1 MLPPNTILRDRYR
14 IIHQLGQG
22 GMGAVYQA
30 MDENLSCVVAVK
42 ETFAANDEQRRAF
55 RREAEL
61 LANLSHAALPRV
73 MDHFTHGDG
82 QFLVMQYVSGHDL
95 SELLELREQPFSVA
109 KVLGWADQLLDAL
122 EELHLSNPPIIH
134 RDIKPANLKVSPK
147 GKVLLLD
154 FGLAKGFAGQ
164 MSTAAAESQSR
175 SIYGYTP
182 HYAPLEQMR
191 GAGTDPRSDLYSL
204 AATMW
209 TLLTAKVPPDAL
221 SRVAEKEDGNA
232 DPLRSA
238 HEINPEVPEPIS
250 NLLNRAMALNRNQ
263 RPATAAEM
271 RNALRDA
278 AEMEFEHPTL
288 PLERP
293 IAPESVP
300 SPPPPENIIKA
311 TVPSKSSPSNSHYVP
326 TMPAIS
332 PPALQSWEGFI
343 SSSTAPS
350 SSGEAGKEAP
360 KRIALIVAS
369 VLVVAISIAVVG
381 WSGWRPW
388 AGSVQSGSLGSTRP
402 NQQGS
407 ENLPPNPAAPAGMVY
422 VPGGEFLMGR
432 NASDGGDEYERPAH
446 KVTVKPFFIDQDEVT
461 NEDYAKFVKAT
472 NHRPPSNWANG
483 SYPAGATRKPVT
495 DVAWDDANDYAKW
508 AGKRLPTEEEWEFA
522 ARGTDGRRYPSGN
535 DWRPGDAN
543 ADGANAGLVDVGTY
557 KGKSPFGASDMVGN
571 AWEWTASRLI
581 AYPGGKLPEP
591 ASDNV
596 RVIRG
601 GSYDENANGATT
613 TYRGFLKVSGDKYD
627 KTGFRCVK
635 DADDRTQAQ

>member
-1 MLPPNTILRDRYR
+1 
-14 IIHQLGQG
+14 
-22 GMGAVYQA
+22 MGAVYQA

-73 MDHFTHGDG
+73 MDHFTHGEG
-82 QFLVMQYVSGHDL
+82 QFLVMQFVAGHDL

-122 EELHLSNPPIIH
+122 EELHLSDPPIIH
-134 RDIKPANLKVSPK
+134 RDIKPANLKVTPK

-164 MSTAAAESQSR
+164 MSTASAESHGK

-209 TLLTAKVPPDAL
+209 TLLTGKVPPDAL

-232 DPLRSA
+232 DPLLSA
-238 HEINPEVPEPIS
+238 HEINPEVPVPVS
-250 NLLNRAMALNRNQ
+250 NLLKRAMALNRNQ

-278 AEMEFEHPTL
+278 AEAEFERPTL
-288 PLERP
+288 LRERP
-293 IAPESVP
+293 NAPESSSVP
-300 SPPPPENIIKA
+300 SAPTLERTIKA
-311 TVPSKSSPSNSHYVP
+311 PEPSESSPSNPQHVP
-326 TMPAIS
+326 TMRAIS
-332 PPALQSWEGFI
+332 PPAVQSWEAYM

-350 SSGEAGKEAP
+350 SAGEAGQDRGSQ

-369 VLVVAISIAVVG
+369 VLVVAISIAVVA

-388 AGSVQSGSLGSTRP
+388 AGNDQSGNADPTQTNHGR
-402 NQQGS
+402 
-407 ENLPPNPAAPAGMVY
+407 ENVAVNPAAPAGMVY
-422 VPGGEFLMGR
+422 VPGGEFMMGR

-446 KVTVKPFFIDQDEVT
+446 NVTVKPFFIDQYEVT
-461 NEDYAKFVKAT
+461 NEDYSKFVKAT

-483 SYPAGATRKPVT
+483 SYPAGAGRKPVT

-535 DWRPGDAN
+535 DWKRGDAN
-543 ADGANAGLVDVGTY
+543 ADSANAGLVDVGTY
-557 KGKSPFGASDMVGN
+557 KGKSPFGAFDMVGN
-571 AWEWTASRLI
+571 AWEWTASKLI
-581 AYPGGKLPEP
+581 AYPGGRLPEP

-601 GSYDENANGATT
+601 GSYDESANGATT

-635 DADDRTQAQ
+635 DSDDRTRAQ

>member
-1 MLPPNTILRDRYR
+1 MLSPNTILRDRYR
-14 IIHQLGQG
+14 IIHQLGKG

-61 LANLSHAALPRV
+61 LANLSHFALPRV
-73 MDHFTHGDG
+73 MDHFNHGDG
-82 QFLVMQYVSGHDL
+82 QFLVMQYVPGHDL

-122 EELHLSNPPIIH
+122 EELHSSDPPIIH
-134 RDIKPANLKVSPK
+134 RDIKPANLKVTPK

-164 MSTAAAESQSR
+164 MSTAAAESQGK

-182 HYAPLEQMR
+182 HYAPIEQMR

-209 TLLTAKVPPDAL
+209 TLLTGKVPPDAL

-232 DPLRSA
+232 DPLLSA
-238 HEINPEVPEPIS
+238 HEINPGVPEPIS
-250 NLLNRAMALNRNQ
+250 KLLNRAMALNRNQ

-278 AEMEFEHPTL
+278 AETEVERPTL
-288 PLERP
+288 ILERP
-293 IAPESVP
+293 NALESSSVP
-300 SPPPPENIIKA
+300 SAPPLKSTIKVPE
-311 TVPSKSSPSNSHYVP
+311 PLQSSPSNPHYVP
-326 TMPAIS
+326 TMPAVS
-332 PPALQSWEGFI
+332 PPALQSWEDYM
-343 SSSTAPS
+343 SSSTAS
-350 SSGEAGKEAP
+350 SSAGEAGKGRGSQ

-369 VLVVAISIAVVG
+369 VLVVAIAIVVVG

-388 AGSVQSGSLGSTRP
+388 AGEQSGSAGPAQP
-402 NQQGS
+402 NQERG
-407 ENLPPNPAAPAGMVY
+407 ENVTVNPAAPAGMVY
-422 VPGGEFLMGR
+422 VPGGEFMMGR

-446 KVTVKPFFIDQDEVT
+446 NVTVKPFFIDQYEVT
-461 NEDYAKFVKAT
+461 NDDYAKFVKET

-483 SYPAGATRKPVT
+483 SYPAGAGRKPVI
-495 DVAWDDANDYAKW
+495 DVAWDDGNDFAKW

-535 DWRPGDAN
+535 DWKPGDAN
-543 ADGANAGLVDVGTY
+543 ADSANAGLVDVGTY
-557 KGKSPFGASDMVGN
+557 KGKSPFGAYDMVGN
-571 AWEWTASRLI
+571 AWEWTASKLI
-581 AYPGGKLPEP
+581 AYPGGKLPQLP
-591 ASDNV
+591 PDNV

-601 GSYDENANGATT
+601 GSYDESANEATT
-613 TYRGFLKVSGDKYD
+613 TYRGFLKASGDNYD

-635 DADDRTQAQ
+635 DK